1 MKTPVP
7 HTLTTDKE
15 MKINLAYM
23 EWNIE
28 GYILKVHLSFLAFWK
43 ALTCWELRLAVVF
56 INFVS

>member
-1 MKTPVP
+1 MKTPAP

-28 GYILKVHLSFLAFWK
+28 GYILKVHLSFLVILEGFDLLGVK
-43 ALTCWELRLAVVF
+43 ACSG
-56 INFVS
+56 IY

>member
-43 ALTCWELRLAVVF
+43 ALTCWEL
-56 INFVS
+56 NFVS